1 MMWWYQCLDIITTL
15 LESLAIY
22 LFGTCFCKKPR
33 YIAPINKGLII
44 GIHFVSAYILTWF
57 FALGVSKTLII
68 YSIEVIL
75 LKICYRDSLYQCMIA
90 MEMNAITNVM
100 LTESL
105 GGFIGNW
112 IYGDN
117 VLVLIE
123 GNFLF
128 RWELYMIT
136 LLVRM
141 FILLGIYRLCRGL
154 AYQISLADFLII
166 TLVWGVGFAI
176 TIFDVFH
183 FLDKHI
189 VLGSIIYIMQIVFS
203 VLFVLLFLYVKNIL
217 YLREQEQRDKMQIA
231 QLRQQFAY
239 YQEKQKEEEKIR
251 SIYHDMKNHLL
262 VLERSQGTDAARKM
276 AEQLRTQ
283 IADYEDYVHTGND
296 FLDVI
301 IKDKAEKMREKQID
315 FSAIIDFEGVDF
327 IEPLDISTLFG
338 NGIDNAMEAS
348 EKLPEEQRVV
358 LVKAGKVQSFISIL
372 IENNC
377 IDADNSKQIRT
388 TKSDNFL
395 HGFGISNMEKAAEKY
410 EGTCKATQ
418 ENGKFTLKILIP
430 IP

>member
-1 MMWWYQCLDIITTL
+1 MWVYQCLDIITTL

-33 YIAPINKGLII
+33 YIASINKGLII
-44 GIHFVSAYILTWF
+44 GINFVSVYILTWF
-57 FALGVSKTLII
+57 SAMGVSRVLIVF
-68 YSIEVIL
+68 SIEVIL
-75 LKICYRDSLYQCMIA
+75 LKICYRDSLYQCLIA
-90 MEMNAITNVM
+90 MEMNAMTNVM
-100 LTESL
+100 LAESL

-117 VLVLIE
+117 TLVLIE

-128 RWELYMIT
+128 RWEMYMIT

-141 FILLGIYRLCRGL
+141 FTLLGIYRLCRGL
-154 AYQISLADFLII
+154 VYQISLADFLII

-189 VLGSIIYIMQIVFS
+189 VLGSVIYIIQIVFS

-217 YLREQEQRDKMQIA
+217 YLREQEQRDKMQIV

-262 VLERSQGTDAARKM
+262 VFEGNSGTDAARKM

-283 IADYEDYVHTGND
+283 IAAYEDYVHTGNV
-296 FLDVI
+296 FLDII
-301 IKDKAEKMREKQID
+301 IKDKAEKMREKHID
-315 FSAIIDFEGVDF
+315 FSTVIDFDGVDF

-348 EKLPEEQRVV
+348 EKLPKEQRVV
-358 LVKAGKVQSFISIL
+358 LVKAGKVRSFIFIL

-377 IDADNSKQIRT
+377 IDMGHPKQIHT
-388 TKSDNFL
+388 TKADNFL

-410 EGTCKATQ
+410 GGTCTAAQ
-418 ENGKFTLKILIP
+418 NNGKFTLKILIP
-430 IP
+430 IS